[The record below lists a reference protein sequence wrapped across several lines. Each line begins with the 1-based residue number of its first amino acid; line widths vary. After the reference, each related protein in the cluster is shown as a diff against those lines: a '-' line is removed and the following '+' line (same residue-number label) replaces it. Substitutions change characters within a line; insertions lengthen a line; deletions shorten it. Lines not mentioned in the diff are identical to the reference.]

1 MTTIRALIVDDDPEI
16 IRTAG
21 DILESLGHQ
30 YVSATHQ
37 DGARKLLS
45 VGRYDYIILDLEIP
59 VREGR
64 LYRIQNGKNLLE
76 EIRRHP
82 NTKDTP
88 VIVMTGHGDDSP
100 DLAVSVLTNGAVH
113 YVKKTRMA
121 EDLDPAIRHALN
133 RNGQARKG
141 TSSEPAL
148 TPFKSERRTLVIH
161 ADHITICGVEVWRDC
176 AQPDLRKALILLNK
190 KDKDGFVRTRGAKL
204 DEELGRDASNSI
216 ARRIKDVRDEA
227 TQALKEKGL
236 DCGPEDIVASGR
248 GGYYFT
254 EWIDVRVEGAEGES
268 SADAANAA
276 AGKAPLNERQKWV
289 LEQVASD
296 VKMSQKDVIAH
307 FRQGVNPSTV
317 KRDLKALRDRKMI
330 ESAPDGYFVQLG
342 GKADAAR
349 HALGRPK

>member
-1 MTTIRALIVDDDPEI
+1 MTIIRALIVDDDPEI

-30 YVSATHQ
+30 YESATHQ

-141 TSSEPAL
+141 TSPEPSL

-176 AQPDLRKALILLNK
+176 AQPDLRKALILLNCRN
-190 KDKDGFVRTRGAKL
+190 KDGFMRVRGSKL

-216 ARRIKDVRDEA
+216 ARRIKDFRDAVTE
-227 TQALKEKGL
+227 ALKAKGL
-236 DCGPEDIVASGR
+236 DCGQQDIVASGR
-248 GGYYFT
+248 GGYHFT
-254 EWIDVRVEGAEGES
+254 DWMDVRVEGGPPADS
-268 SADAANAA
+268 SDKDA
-276 AGKAPLNERQKWV
+276 GDVPLNNRQKWV
-289 LEQVASD
+289 LEQVASGTD
-296 VKMSQKDVIAH
+296 ISQKDVIAR
-307 FRQGVNPSTV
+307 FREEVNPSTV
-317 KRDLKALRDRKMI
+317 KRDLKALRDRKII
-330 ESAPDGYFVQLG
+330 ESDPDGYFVRLG

-349 HALGRPK
+349 HAPARPK